1 MSHGKPVMAFAIL
14 RHPIFTERES
24 NVMKIHFKVVLLSLL
39 LSNFKSLKAFPVLE
53 RAPQK
58 WVEKIKAFSIKG
70 GLVCH

>member
-14 RHPIFTERES
+14 RLPIFTERES

-53 RAPQK
+53 
-58 WVEKIKAFSIKG
+58 KG
-70 GLVCH
+70 TPKMGGKN